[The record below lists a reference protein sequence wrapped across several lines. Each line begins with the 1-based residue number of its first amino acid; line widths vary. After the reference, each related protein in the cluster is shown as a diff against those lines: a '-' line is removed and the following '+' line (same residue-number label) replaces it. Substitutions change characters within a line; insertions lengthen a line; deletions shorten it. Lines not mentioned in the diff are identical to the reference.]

1 MKFKKVL
8 QPKKTIRDNMG
19 EWDVVE
25 AKRDTV
31 LIQKPIYTD
40 SEDDVTDSD

>member
-1 MKFKKVL
+1 MKFKKVF
-8 QPKKTIRDNMG
+8 QPKKTITDKQG

-25 AKRDTV
+25 AKRDTYLV
-31 LIQKPIYTD
+31 QKPIYTD